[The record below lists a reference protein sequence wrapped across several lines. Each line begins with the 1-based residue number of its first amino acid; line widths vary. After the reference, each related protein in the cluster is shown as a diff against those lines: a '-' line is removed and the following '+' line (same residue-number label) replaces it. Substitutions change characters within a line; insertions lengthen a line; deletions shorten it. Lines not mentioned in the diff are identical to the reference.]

1 MGSGIGLTETPQGGR
16 PDSVLGD
23 LIDAAARSRM
33 AVRDVGGTP
42 ALEARLPGPFR
53 AVFTTRRGGESTGAF
68 SRLNLSPYSGDDPD
82 AVQRNRDR
90 VAYVCGRR
98 LVRPAQEHGLGV
110 VGAAEY
116 LEEGAGSPCDGLTI
130 HCEIDK
136 GLGALLLFA
145 DCLPVVLCGEMD
157 MAIAHCG
164 WRGLLGG
171 IVQQAGRALMGMPG
185 MAVIGPSIG
194 PCCFTVAHE
203 VAHGFAGRFGSEV
216 VIPPGLVGESPR
228 VDLWAAAARALHEVG
243 ISPTQIVN
251 PRICTAC
258 NTDFFYSHR
267 LEGPVTGRHGCLGWV
282 ATP

>member
-1 MGSGIGLTETPQGGR
+1 MGSGIGLTETLERGR

-23 LIDAAARSRM
+23 LIDAAARPRM
-33 AVRDVGGTP
+33 SARDFGGSP

-53 AVFTTRRGGESTGAF
+53 AVFTTRRGGESTGVF
-68 SRLNLSPYSGDDPD
+68 SCLNLSPHYGDDPA

-90 VAYVCGRR
+90 VADVCGRR
-98 LVRPAQEHGLGV
+98 LVSPAQEHGFRV
-110 VGAAEY
+110 AGAAEY
-116 LEEGAGSPCDGLTI
+116 LEEGPGSPCDGLTI

-136 GLGALLLFA
+136 ELAALLLFA
-145 DCLPVVLCGEMD
+145 DCVPVVLCGEMD

-194 PCCFTVAHE
+194 PCCFTVAEE
-203 VAHGFAGRFGSEV
+203 VARGFAGRFGPEV
-216 VIPPGLVGESPR
+216 VIAPGVAGESAR
-228 VDLWAAAARALHEVG
+228 VDLWAAAARAVQEVG

-267 LEGPVTGRHGCLGWV
+267 REGPVTGRHGCLGWV